1 MNHLH
6 GFALLVP
13 AMALGLFACE
23 GQVSGPSEVPIPA
36 PPAVMLDTSVDTD
49 PVCAPT
55 PEGLISWWPGETD
68 ASDIQDGNDGVL
80 RNGAT
85 AGGAG
90 LVGGAFA
97 FDGVDDFVEVA
108 PAANLDITGSITLMA
123 WVNVQDFGTGAFGA
137 NPHPSVIGKGNVGNF
152 DESYALFVNPDQTA
166 SILVNTSGMSD
177 GRKIVG
183 SGIALTAGSWHL
195 IAGTYDGTAVR
206 FYLDGQEVGFTGHT
220 GSMHLTPDPVLIGK
234 ADRSTTVIAPG
245 FFEGL
250 IDEPQVYDRALT
262 ATEIQAIY
270 DAASAGQC
278 QTIPPPEPDGDGD
291 GVPDDEDNCPSIA
304 NPDQADSDGDGV
316 GDVCDNCAATVNPD
330 QADADGDGVG
340 DACDNCAA
348 TANADQADA
357 DGDGIGDVCDNC
369 AATANPDQ
377 ADADGDGVGDAC
389 DNCAATANPDQ
400 ADVDGDG
407 VGDACDNCPTETNS
421 DQADADADGIGDACD
436 NQPPA
441 AVAGGPYSGA
451 EGAAIAFDGSGSV
464 DPDGDGLT
472 HEWDF
477 DSDGSF
483 DATGPSASH
492 VYADNGSLTVTLRV
506 TDPSGASDE
515 DTAPVTIANVAP
527 SVGAVAGPIDPVAV
541 NTGVT
546 ISADFSDPGVLDT
559 HTAQIDWD
567 ANGISTPTAGA
578 VSESSG
584 SGSVSGSH
592 AYAEAGVYTVRVTV
606 TDKDGDAGESIFQY
620 VVVYDPSAGFVT
632 GGGWIESPVGAYLA
646 APHLEGKA
654 TFGFVSRYKKGA
666 TTPSGNTHFRF
677 HAADLVF
684 ESTAYQWLVVA
695 GSRAQFKGD
704 GDVNGIPGYG
714 FLLTAVDGQVDGG
727 GGVDR
732 FRIKIWERTT
742 GELVYDNQMEAEDDA
757 DPQTQLGG
765 GSIRIHH

>member
-1 MNHLH
+1 M
-6 GFALLVP
+6 P
-13 AMALGLFACE
+13 ARRIRAPHSVQIVGLAVAIGLAACQD
-23 GQVSGPSEVPIPA
+23 QVTGPSEESISR
-36 PPAVMLDTSVDTD
+36 PPEVRLDTAGDTD
-49 PVCAPT
+49 PACVPT
-55 PEGLISWWPGETD
+55 PTGLVSWWSGETD

-90 LVGGAFA
+90 LVGGAFS
-97 FDGVDDFVEVA
+97 FDGMDDFVEVA
-108 PAANLDITGSITLMA
+108 PAANLDITGSITLIA
-123 WVNVQDFGTGAFGA
+123 WVNVQDFGTDGFGG

-166 SILVNTSGMSD
+166 SILVNTTGTSS

-183 SGIALTAGSWHL
+183 SGMALTAGSWHL

-220 GSMHLTPDPVLIGK
+220 GAMHLTPDPVLIGK
-234 ADRSTTVIAPG
+234 ADRGTSGIAPG

-262 ATEIQAIY
+262 ATEIQSIY

-278 QTIPPPEPDGDGD
+278 QTIAPPEPDSDGD
-291 GVPDDEDNCPSIA
+291 GVPDDEDNCPSNA
-304 NPDQADSDGDGV
+304 NPAQADSDGDGV

-348 TANADQADA
+348 TAN
-357 DGDGIGDVCDNC
+357 
-369 AATANPDQ
+369 PDQ
-377 ADADGDGVGDAC
+377 ADS
-389 DNCAATANPDQ
+389 
-400 ADVDGDG
+400 DGDG
-407 VGDACDNCPTETNS
+407 VGDACDNCPTEANS

-492 VYADNGSLTVTLRV
+492 VYADNGSLTVALRV

-567 ANGISTPTAGA
+567 ANGISTPTAGP

-592 AYAEAGVYTVRVTV
+592 AYAEAGVYTVRMTV
-606 TDKDGDAGESIFQY
+606 TDKDGDAGESVFQY

-646 APHLEGKA
+646 APNLEGKA

-666 TTPSGNTHFRF
+666 TTPSGNTQFRF

-732 FRIKIWERTT
+732 FRIKIWERAT
-742 GELVYDNQMEAEDDA
+742 GELVYDNQMGAEDDA